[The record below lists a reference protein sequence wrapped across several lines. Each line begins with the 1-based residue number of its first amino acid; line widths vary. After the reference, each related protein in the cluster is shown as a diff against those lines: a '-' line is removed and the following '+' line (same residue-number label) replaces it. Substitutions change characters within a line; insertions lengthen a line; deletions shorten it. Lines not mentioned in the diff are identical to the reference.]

1 MNSQSAIERT
11 EWPSPGDSYVP
22 TTLTNP
28 SNIMIN
34 PSNIPSERTAVPAA
48 ATYPFN
54 DRPFAR
60 ISWGAVFAGAIIA
73 LATQI
78 VLALIGM
85 AIGLA
90 TLNPAAGDNPSGTA
104 LGAGAAIWLVVSSLI
119 SLFIGGYI
127 AARLAGRFNGWLHG
141 LITWGTLTLLTLT
154 LLTTAAGQ
162 LIGAASGLSN
172 FVVSNSDKTL
182 GLPPALQQQVDQL
195 RTRASQIADQAAA
208 QAQTTDS
215 QTRDAQARDA
225 GEKAAK
231 GGAVGTGAAA
241 FAMILGAIAA
251 AMGGKAG
258 ERAPRREVYDRV
270 DESNRVSDRVER

>member
-1 MNSQSAIERT
+1 
-11 EWPSPGDSYVP
+11 
-22 TTLTNP
+22 
-28 SNIMIN
+28 MIN
-34 PSNIPSERTAVPAA
+34 PTSIPSERTV
-48 ATYPFN
+48 ATYPVY

-90 TLNPAAGDNPSGTA
+90 TLDPATGDNPSGTA
-104 LGAGAAIWLVVSSLI
+104 LGTGAAIWLVVSSLV

-141 LITWGTLTLLTLT
+141 LITWGTLTLLTLM

-162 LIGAASGLSN
+162 LIGAASGLTN
-172 FVVSNSDKTL
+172 FAVTNSDKVL
-182 GLPPALQQQVDQL
+182 RLPPALQQQVDQF
-195 RTRASQIADQAAA
+195 RTQASQTVDQAA
-208 QAQTTDS
+208 QAQSTDP
-215 QTRDAQARDA
+215 QTREAQARDA
-225 GEKAAK
+225 GQKAAK

-241 FAMILGAIAA
+241 LAMILGAIAA
-251 AMGGKAG
+251 AMGGRTG
-258 ERAPRREVYDRV
+258 ERNPRHDVYDRG
-270 DESNRVSDRVER
+270 DENNRVSDRVDG